1 MCRLICC
8 FKNTVNRKCV
18 DPCREQR
25 KLETLSRGK
34 RSSKLKKKKRKTL
47 VTMSSDVEQK
57 TDFLGSYFSL
67 LLKHPHLLPSSN
79 LHFSSFPSL
88 LASYHHSAPTII
100 CDSFLPSFLLH
111 LCLLPSFVPFPPSY
125 PPFPSSFHRPLTH
138 LLLLKLFY
146 LI

>member
-1 MCRLICC
+1 MSTGSVQIHA
-8 FKNTVNRKCV
+8 
-18 DPCREQR
+18 E
-25 KLETLSRGK
+25 SRGSWK
-34 RSSKLKKKKRKTL
+34 HSAEVKGAANWCLKTL
-47 VTMSSDVEQK
+47 VTMSSDIEQK

-67 LLKHPHLLPSSN
+67 LLKRPHLLPSSN